1 MNARPEARLALP
13 PLPRWLPRYPGS
25 FALASGLNLLVI
37 DRLPADLRSKLNG
50 KSIAIVVTDADFE
63 FAFRVQG
70 SRCVAMTAAERPDLK
85 LAATAADFAAIAAG
99 TADADTLFFQ
109 RRLVI
114 EGEVEL
120 ATELKHS
127 LDAIEFPRLRR
138 LLRALLERLPG
149 AGAA

>member
-1 MNARPEARLALP
+1 MNATHGPGPALP

-25 FALASGLNLLVI
+25 LALATGLNLLVI
-37 DRLPADLRSKLNG
+37 DRLPADLRGKLHG
-50 KSIAIVVTDADFE
+50 KSVAIIVTDVAFE
-63 FAFRVQG
+63 FSFRVQG
-70 SRCVAMTAAERPDLK
+70 SRCVAMGSVGQPDLK

-114 EGEVEL
+114 EGDVEL

-138 LLRALLERLPG
+138 LLRGLLERLP
-149 AGAA
+149 AARSP

>member
-1 MNARPEARLALP
+1 MNATHDHRLALP

-37 DRLPADLRSKLNG
+37 DRLPADLRGKLDG
-50 KSIAIVVTDADFE
+50 KSVAIVVTDADFE

-70 SRCVAMTAAERPDLK
+70 SRCVAMRAAGHPDLK

-138 LLRALLERLPG
+138 LLRALLERMPG
-149 AGAA
+149 SGAV

>member
-1 MNARPEARLALP
+1 MNATHEHRLALP

-37 DRLPADLRSKLNG
+37 DRLPADLRGKLHG
-50 KSIAIVVTDADFE
+50 KSVAIVVTDAAFE

-70 SRCVAMTAAERPDLK
+70 SRCAALAAVERPDLK

-149 AGAA
+149 SSAK

>member
-1 MNARPEARLALP
+1 M
-13 PLPRWLPRYPGS
+13 
-25 FALASGLNLLVI
+25 
-37 DRLPADLRSKLNG
+37 
-50 KSIAIVVTDADFE
+50 TDADFE

-70 SRCVAMTAAERPDLK
+70 SRCVAMRAAGHPDLK

-127 LDAIEFPRLRR
+127 LDAIEFPRPRR

-149 AGAA
+149 SGAV